1 MEYLGL
7 IMIFFWLIIVF
18 VKDVGYKKKY
28 DFMYIYKWWVVV
40 LKFRYFIYNVKILN
54 VINVLD
60 IICFIFCKKNMKM
73 EIYYVRN
80 DEYKFIM
87 DDIFEMY
94 IVFFDL
100 IEIYLVMVY

>member
-1 MEYLGL
+1 
-7 IMIFFWLIIVF
+7 
-18 VKDVGYKKKY
+18 
-28 DFMYIYKWWVVV
+28 
-40 LKFRYFIYNVKILN
+40 
-54 VINVLD
+54 
-60 IICFIFCKKNMKM
+60 MKM

-100 IEIYLVMVY
+100 IEIYLVMVYYYYDILRLLFELIVEFVLNLSVNDINNVNNVNDVNFLVMLEVDFDLMKKVK

>member
-7 IMIFFWLIIVF
+7 IMIFFWLIIVC
-18 VKDVGYKKKY
+18 VKDVGYKKN
-28 DFMYIYKWWVVV
+28 MILCIYIWWVVV

>member
-1 MEYLGL
+1 
-7 IMIFFWLIIVF
+7 
-18 VKDVGYKKKY
+18 
-28 DFMYIYKWWVVV
+28 
-40 LKFRYFIYNVKILN
+40 
-54 VINVLD
+54 
-60 IICFIFCKKNMKM
+60 MKM

>member
-1 MEYLGL
+1 MLL
-7 IMIFFWLIIVF
+7 
-18 VKDVGYKKKY
+18 
-28 DFMYIYKWWVVV
+28 
-40 LKFRYFIYNVKILN
+40 
-54 VINVLD
+54 
-60 IICFIFCKKNMKM
+60 IFCKKNMKM

-80 DEYKFIM
+80 DEYKVIM